1 MVARDG
7 RLETGEEFE
16 AAVERALEVVR
27 DLPAHQAALVL
38 ESAAGCAVR
47 GSRYGPRQSSPS
59 GGACFLPLPFASFA
73 WLPGALAW
81 QGSRATCPLA
91 ACGSTANRS

>member
-16 AAVERALEVVR
+16 AAVERAMEAVR

-38 ESAAGCAVR
+38 ESAAGCARAVAAVESAGRR
-47 GSRYGPRQSSPS
+47 GDDGPGPEEAGR
-59 GGACFLPLPFASFA
+59 
-73 WLPGALAW
+73 
-81 QGSRATCPLA
+81 
-91 ACGSTANRS
+91 